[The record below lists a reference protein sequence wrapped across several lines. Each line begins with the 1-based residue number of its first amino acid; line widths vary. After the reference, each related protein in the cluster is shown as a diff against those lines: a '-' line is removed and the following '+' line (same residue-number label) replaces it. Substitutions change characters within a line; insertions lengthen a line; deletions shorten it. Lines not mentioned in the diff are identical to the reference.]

1 MATSFHLKAP
11 NGITVPTTGTSEASR
26 PRRKKARRACSACQK
41 SHQTCGKR
49 SAVRPKA
56 VAMTDPDG
64 PGNERPC
71 QSCVRRGCA
80 DSCRDGERKRPKYLE
95 DGSYRVFTIQYNVPY
110 RNNCASTPL
119 NPTTP
124 CGDIGLQFRTHNADS
139 GQPVYPY
146 QDFNPWTIC
155 AEDPFIAQDLNGA
168 QIELQNPFLLDSLT
182 PVDEAPHT
190 DTLIAFTIG
199 SGWSSTFLQSE
210 YDDSVS
216 HRHVL

>member
-1 MATSFHLKAP
+1 MATSFHSKAP
-11 NGITVPTTGTSEASR
+11 NGITVPTTGTSEALR

-41 SHQTCGKR
+41 SHQTC
-49 SAVRPKA
+49 
-56 VAMTDPDG
+56 
-64 PGNERPC
+64 GNERPC

-80 DSCRDGERKRPKYLE
+80 DSCRDGERKKPKYLE
-95 DGSYRVFTIQYNVPY
+95 DGSYRVFTIQYNVPC

-124 CGDIGLQFRTHNADS
+124 CGDIGLQFRTHS
-139 GQPVYPY
+139 TEGQPVYPD

-155 AEDPFIAQDLNGA
+155 AEDRFTAQDLNGA
-168 QIELQNPFLLDSLT
+168 QIELQNPLLLDSLT
-182 PVDEAPHT
+182 PVDEAPQT

-216 HRHVL
+216 HSHVL